1 MRNCSLRIK
10 ISNFDWF
17 MNIEKTIGALIV
29 YILLLG
35 VTNVYGDN
43 IATHMFEQDGVVSVD
58 DRIEYLIEV
67 SNELNKNSLPLSL
80 DAINFAL
87 KLSAENNNSLL
98 LAKCEYAKGIIL
110 SKTKDTDEALQ
121 LLKKTLAYYEE
132 QGDDAKT
139 TSILVDIGYA
149 YFFNN
154 QFTKSIMYYNSA
166 LAEYEDVADSLNIV
180 VCYTYLGKAYTGIG
194 NSDEAVGS
202 FKKAINISKRH
213 KFDYYLASN
222 YINLGKLELL
232 DSMFD
237 SVIYIKNIALDLAK
251 QGHYV
256 DILGD
261 VYLLTADYYSAIGN
275 TAKASYQL
283 NKFIRFTDSINEINR
298 EVFVGYLLDNS
309 KVESPVKDKSE
320 TEFRFWILLFVFIT
334 VFGYLIYKIV
344 KQSSQFKNQLYII
357 TSELDEYRKRS
368 DDISETVEKRTNKKI
383 IDLESQINE
392 NINIRT
398 ALKDS
403 LNNLNHVNN
412 LKDIFLSK
420 ISHEI
425 RTPLS
430 GILGFSEILET
441 ELALLEDPTLYEF
454 ANSITQSGQSLVS
467 LLNNILD
474 ISRLDSNNMNHELK
488 KANTKELIQ
497 SVVDSYFQEAS
508 LKGVKLI
515 YVHES
520 IPHVFT
526 DTQLFTKIVSLILD
540 NSVKFTEKGF
550 VKVSNYYDEKTNM
563 IIVSIKD
570 TGIGIDKVYLNQVF
584 EPFRQESLGYSTS
597 YQGAGLGLPLAKKMS
612 IKLKGDIKIESE
624 KGSGTTI
631 TLSFPAFTNNNEPK
645 IEIEDSKLI
654 VKSSNNPWDKLSVLV
669 VEDDSMNQILYR
681 KLLKTSRFLEIAKDG
696 KTALAV
702 VEKQKMNNNFQL
714 VLMDINLPAPWDG
727 ISLMKEIRSK
737 WPDYKHIPFIAQT
750 AYAISGNRDAM
761 LEEGFDEYITKP
773 IIKSTLIDTI
783 NKVV

>member
-1 MRNCSLRIK
+1 M
-10 ISNFDWF
+10 
-17 MNIEKTIGALIV
+17 GV
-29 YILLLG
+29 YS
-35 VTNVYGDN
+35 VYGEN
-43 IATHMFEQDGVVSVD
+43 ITTHISEQDGVTSIN
-58 DRIEYLIEV
+58 DRVEYLIEI
-67 SNELNKNSLPLSL
+67 SNELKKNSLPLSL
-80 DAINFAL
+80 EAINFAL

-132 QGDDAKT
+132 QGDDSKT
-139 TSILVDIGYA
+139 TSILVDIGHA

-154 QFTKSIMYYNSA
+154 QFAKSIMYYNSA
-166 LAEYEDVADSLNIV
+166 LAEYEDIDDSLNIV
-180 VCYTYLGKAYTGIG
+180 VCYTYLGQAYLDLE
-194 NSDEAVGS
+194 NREEAVFF

-213 KFDYYLASN
+213 KFDYYSSSSYLKLS
-222 YINLGKLELL
+222 KLELL
-232 DSMFD
+232 EGVFD
-237 SVIYIKNIALDLAK
+237 SVIYNKDIALNLAE
-251 QGHYV
+251 QGHYI
-256 DILGD
+256 DIIAD
-261 VYLLTADYYSAIGN
+261 AYLLTADYYSAIGN
-275 TAKASYQL
+275 TTEASYQL
-283 NKFIRFTDSINEINR
+283 SKFIRFKDSINKIDS
-298 EVFVGYLLDNS
+298 EVFVGYLLENY
-309 KVESPVKDKSE
+309 KVESSVKDKPE
-320 TEFRFWILLFVFIT
+320 TQFSFWILLFVFFI
-334 VFGYLIYKIV
+334 VFGYLFYKIV
-344 KQSSQFKNQLYII
+344 KQNSQLNKQLYII
-357 TSELDEYRKRS
+357 TTELDEYRKRS
-368 DDISETVEKRTNKKI
+368 DDINETVEDRTNKRI
-383 IDLESQINE
+383 IELEGQINE
-392 NINIRT
+392 NIDVRI

-474 ISRLDSNNMNHELK
+474 ISRLDSNNMNLELK

-497 SVVDSYFQEAS
+497 SVVDSYYQQAS

-515 YVHES
+515 YAHES

-526 DTQLFTKIVSLILD
+526 DSLLFTKIVSLVLD

-550 VKVSNYYDEKTNM
+550 VKVSNYHDEKTNM

-612 IKLKGDIKIESE
+612 IKLNGDIKIESE

-631 TLSFPAFTNNNEPK
+631 TLSFPAFTNSNQPK
-645 IEIEDSKLI
+645 IEIEDPKLL

-669 VEDDSMNQILYR
+669 VEDDNMNQILYR
-681 KLLKTSRFLEIAKDG
+681 KLLKTAQFLEIAKDG
-696 KTALAV
+696 KTALAI
-702 VEKQKMNNNFQL
+702 VEKQNQNNNFQL

-773 IIKSTLIDTI
+773 IIKSTLIDII